1 MPYITKDKRASIDNL
16 VTLRAQDAGELNYAI
31 TKLVNGYIEGRGK
44 RYETINSAVGALEC
58 AKLELYR
65 RVAAPYETQKALENG
80 DVYPSAVPKPVTPC
94 AHYWDYSCVLDA
106 RFCRKCG
113 AKQEGRS

>member
-16 VTLRAQDAGELNYAI
+16 VTFRAQDAGELNYAI
-31 TKLVNGYIEGRGK
+31 TKLVNEYLEGRGK

-65 RVAAPYETQKALENG
+65 RVAAPYENLKIRENG
-80 DVYPSAVPKPVTPC
+80 DVYSSEIITP
-94 AHYWDYSCVLDA
+94 
-106 RFCRKCG
+106 
-113 AKQEGRS
+113 